1 MAICQAEPYPESGLQ
16 PCATVGVGPQRSGYL
31 MTVFNL
37 MTNYTT
43 LGGRIECTQCNA
55 MSKRSRQRCQAPAIK
70 GKTKCRFHGGKST
83 GAKTAEGRA
92 RIAAAHT
99 VHGRETRAIR
109 AERSAKLAELY
120 ELEMLGRSIGM
131 FEGRMVGR
139 KPLGYPTHTKQWDEL
154 RKLDVDDRREAIRK
168 KLRSNITGN

>member
-1 MAICQAEPYPESGLQ
+1 
-16 PCATVGVGPQRSGYL
+16 
-31 MTVFNL
+31 

-43 LGGRIECTQCNA
+43 LGGCVQGTQCNA

-99 VHGRETRAIR
+99 VHGRETREKRLNHSVIM
-109 AERSAKLAELY
+109 SELRV
-120 ELEMLGRSIGM
+120 LEAFMFEHGM
-131 FEGRMVGR
+131 FPDGTPRLAGR

-154 RKLDVDDRREAIRK
+154 RKLDVDDRREAIR
-168 KLRSNITGN
+168 NIIRGRLPSGSRL

>member
-1 MAICQAEPYPESGLQ
+1 
-16 PCATVGVGPQRSGYL
+16 
-31 MTVFNL
+31 

-43 LGGRIECTQCNA
+43 LGGRVACTQCNA
-55 MSKRSRQRCQAPAIK
+55 QSKRTKLQCRAPAIK
-70 GKTKCRFHGGKST
+70 GKTKCRFHGGRST

-99 VHGRETRAIR
+99 VHGRETREKRLNHSVIM
-109 AERSAKLAELY
+109 SELRV
-120 ELEMLGRSIGM
+120 LEVFMFEHGM
-131 FEGRMVGR
+131 FPDGTPRLAGR